1 LLSRM
6 RSEAE
11 ARWAGL
17 GRPHCQK
24 ERLGKGLGSMHAW
37 SPLLC
42 ARLCLCRGW
51 EREHL
56 RARNPER
63 KGAIAE
69 ADSKAHVTRKE
80 EQQDEGGILCSSSEG
95 FLNCKRLALG
105 QRKALQVEGAAC
117 TRAWS
122 WIVHAQEVTGQLR
135 TIS

>member
-1 LLSRM
+1 M
-6 RSEAE
+6 
-11 ARWAGL
+11 
-17 GRPHCQK
+17 
-24 ERLGKGLGSMHAW
+24 GST
-37 SPLLC
+37 
-42 ARLCLCRGW
+42 LCLSSIHFPSENPVPKVAENSQRPKPGKASSVTPQSI
-51 EREHL
+51 

-80 EQQDEGGILCSSSEG
+80 EQQDEGGILCSSSKG

-122 WIVHAQEVTGQLR
+122 WIVHALEVTGQLR